1 MEFGGLLYGQREV
14 RLGGAERPIFHEFV
28 LANGV
33 EVVGVEGGVAL
44 AELFEQG
51 SDIWGGSGG
60 GSGRD
65 PGEQER

>member
-1 MEFGGLLYGQREV
+1 MAGFFTASV
-14 RLGGAERPIFHEFV
+14 RFDSAAPSAPFFHEFV